1 MYTLLTTLLNAN
13 ANHSL
18 NERK

>member
-1 MYTLLTTLLNAN
+1 VKRINS

-18 NERK
+18 NERLKMV